1 MILVKLFMVIKLK
14 NKWWIILA
22 VILIVALGLGV
33 YFLIT
38 NNNNPESSYSTSKI
52 STESQNSQKQ
62 DNSQNEEQNTQN
74 SNTNNNDSEENVI
87 NITRNDTGDK
97 PPTNNTSTL
106 VSTFSTKIYSN
117 DPARQNNVVLTCS
130 QLNGA
135 IVPNGTTFSFCNTLG
150 PATPSEGY
158 QKADVFDKDGNKE
171 KGIGGGKCQV
181 SSTLYNAILAV
192 PTLVVTERH
201 PHSNKVP
208 YVQTGKDAAVS
219 YGSYDLKFQNN
230 SGFDIQI
237 QAATD
242 GKTITTSLLRVN

>member
-1 MILVKLFMVIKLK
+1 MAFV
-14 NKWWIILA
+14 
-22 VILIVALGLGV
+22 LIVGLGLGI
-33 YFLIT
+33 YFFT
-38 NNNNPESSYSTSKI
+38 SNNNSESPYTTSKI
-52 STESQNSQKQ
+52 SAESQNEKQ
-62 DNSQNEEQNTQN
+62 DEEQNTEA
-74 SNTNNNDSEENVI
+74 SNTNNENNSNENII

-97 PPTNNTSTL
+97 LPDTSEKII
-106 VSTFSTKIYSN
+106 STFSTKIYSN

-130 QLNGA
+130 ELNGA

-171 KGIGGGKCQV
+171 KGIGGAKCQV

-192 PTLVVTERH
+192 PTLIVTERH

-242 GKTITTSLLRVN
+242 GKTITTSLLRIN

>member
-1 MILVKLFMVIKLK
+1 MFFLILVTLFMVIKLK

-22 VILIVALGLGV
+22 FVLIVGLGLGI
-33 YFLIT
+33 YFFT
-38 NNNNPESSYSTSKI
+38 NNNNSERPYTTSKI
-52 STESQNSQKQ
+52 SSENQNKNQ
-62 DNSQNEEQNTQN
+62 DEEQNTEN
-74 SNTNNNDSEENVI
+74 SNTNNENNSKENII

-97 PPTNNTSTL
+97 LPDTSEKL
-106 VSTFSTKIYSN
+106 ISTFSTKIYSN

-130 QLNGA
+130 ELNGA
-135 IVPNGTTFSFCNTLG
+135 IVPNGTIFSFCNTLG

>member
-1 MILVKLFMVIKLK
+1 MVIKLK
-14 NKWWIILA
+14 NKWWIILTF
-22 VILIVALGLGV
+22 VLIIGLGLGI
-33 YFLIT
+33 YFFT
-38 NNNNPESSYSTSKI
+38 NNNNSERPYTTSKI
-52 STESQNSQKQ
+52 SAENQNKNQ
-62 DNSQNEEQNTQN
+62 DEEQNTEN
-74 SNTNNNDSEENVI
+74 SNTNNENNSKENII

-97 PPTNNTSTL
+97 LPDTSEKL
-106 VSTFSTKIYSN
+106 ISTFSTKIYSN

-130 QLNGA
+130 ELNGA

-192 PTLVVTERH
+192 PTLVITERH

-237 QAATD
+237 QASTD

>member
-1 MILVKLFMVIKLK
+1 MLFMILVTLFMVIKLK

-22 VILIVALGLGV
+22 VVLIIALGIGV

-52 STESQNSQKQ
+52 STE
-62 DNSQNEEQNTQN
+62 EQNQTQEDTQN
-74 SNTNNNDSEENVI
+74 SSTNNNNSEENVI

-97 PPTNNTSTL
+97 PTTPDTSEKL
-106 VSTFSTKIYSN
+106 ISTFSTKIYSN

-135 IVPNGTTFSFCNTLG
+135 IVPNGGTFSFCNTLG

-158 QKADVFDKDGNKE
+158 QKADVFDKNGNKE

-192 PTLVVTERH
+192 PTLVITERH

-237 QAATD
+237 QASTD
-242 GKTITTSLLRVN
+242 GNTITTSLLRVN

>member
-1 MILVKLFMVIKLK
+1 MVIKLK

-22 VILIVALGLGV
+22 VVLIVALGLGV

-38 NNNNPESSYSTSKI
+38 NNNNPESFYSTSKI
-52 STESQNSQKQ
+52 SAEEKNNQKQ
-62 DNSQNEEQNTQN
+62 DNVQSEEQNTEN
-74 SNTNNNDSEENVI
+74 SNTNNNNSEENVI

-97 PPTNNTSTL
+97 PTTPDTSEKL
-106 VSTFSTKIYSN
+106 ISTFSTKIYTN

-130 QLNGA
+130 QLNGT

>member
-1 MILVKLFMVIKLK
+1 MVIKLK

-22 VILIVALGLGV
+22 FVLIVGLGLGI
-33 YFLIT
+33 YFFT
-38 NNNNPESSYSTSKI
+38 NNNNSERPYTTSKI
-52 STESQNSQKQ
+52 SSENQNKNQ
-62 DNSQNEEQNTQN
+62 DEEQNTEN
-74 SNTNNNDSEENVI
+74 SNTNNENNSKENII

-97 PPTNNTSTL
+97 LPDTSEKL
-106 VSTFSTKIYSN
+106 ISTFSTKIYSN

-130 QLNGA
+130 ELNGA
-135 IVPNGTTFSFCNTLG
+135 IVPNGTIFSFCNTLG

>member
-1 MILVKLFMVIKLK
+1 MALVL
-14 NKWWIILA
+14 IIG
-22 VILIVALGLGV
+22 LGIGV
-33 YFLIT
+33 YFLT
-38 NNNNPESSYSTSKI
+38 KNNSEDSYSTSKL
-52 STESQNSQKQ
+52 ST
-62 DNSQNEEQNTQN
+62 SQNEEKDKEQHNEN
-74 SNTNNNDSEENVI
+74 SNMNNDISNSAENTSKENII
-87 NITRNDTGDK
+87 NITENDTDDK
-97 PPTNNTSTL
+97 LPDTSEK
-106 VSTFSTKIYSN
+106 VISTFSTKIYSN

-135 IVPNGTTFSFCNTLG
+135 IVPKGTIFSFCNTLG

-237 QAATD
+237 QASTD
-242 GKTITTSLLRVN
+242 GKTITTSLLKVN

>member
-1 MILVKLFMVIKLK
+1 MK

-22 VILIVALGLGV
+22 LVLIVGLGLGV
-33 YFLIT
+33 YFIT
-38 NNNNPESSYSTSKI
+38 NNNNSESPYTANKVSTENQNSENSNMNNDISNNTENTSK
-52 STESQNSQKQ
+52 
-62 DNSQNEEQNTQN
+62 
-74 SNTNNNDSEENVI
+74 ENII
-87 NITRNDTGDK
+87 NITQNDTGGKIPDISQK
-97 PPTNNTSTL
+97 L
-106 VSTFSTKIYSN
+106 ISTFSTKIYSN

-158 QKADVFDKDGNKE
+158 QEADVFDKDGNKE

-181 SSTLYNAILAV
+181 SSTLYNAVLSV

>member
-1 MILVKLFMVIKLK
+1 MVIKLK
-14 NKWWIILA
+14 NKWWIIF
-22 VILIVALGLGV
+22 VFVLIVGLGLGI
-33 YFLIT
+33 YYIT
-38 NNNNPESSYSTSKI
+38 KNNNSESPYTTNKI
-52 STESQNSQKQ
+52 SAEKQ
-62 DNSQNEEQNTQN
+62 DQEQNTEN
-74 SNTNNNDSEENVI
+74 SNVYNDINNENNPKENII
-87 NITRNDTGDK
+87 NITKNDTGDK
-97 PPTNNTSTL
+97 IPDTSQKL
-106 VSTFSTKIYSN
+106 ISTFSTKIYSN
-117 DPARQNNVVLTCS
+117 DPARQNNVALTCS
-130 QLNGA
+130 QLNGT
-135 IVPNGTTFSFCNTLG
+135 IVPNGTMFSFCNTLG

-192 PTLVVTERH
+192 PTLIVTERH

-219 YGSYDLKFQNN
+219 YGSYDLKFQNT

-242 GKTITTSLLRVN
+242 GKTITTSLLRMN